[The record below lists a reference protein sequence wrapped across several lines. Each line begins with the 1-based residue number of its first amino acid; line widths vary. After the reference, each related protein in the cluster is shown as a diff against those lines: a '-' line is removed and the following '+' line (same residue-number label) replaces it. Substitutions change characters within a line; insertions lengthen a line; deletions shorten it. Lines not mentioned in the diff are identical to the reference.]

1 MSHQNLTPNQRAFCE
16 YRFRHPEWTAA
27 QSYLRAYPRCKSEK
41 AAAVEA
47 SKNLK
52 KPKIQNYFDELSRQA
67 VGHAGLSVGR
77 ILREEA
83 RLAFFD
89 PRDLMDPAT
98 GEILPLHDL
107 PEHMARAIVSL
118 RVVKTHSLR
127 EPDLIRTEYY
137 YKFADKGKALERL
150 SKHLGMY
157 EKDNLQK
164 PAPEKTID
172 RWVAVPTDRELT
184 LAEWTQQVEEL
195 DRMQAEKEKV
205 IQANNSDKSY
215 SSRIVN

>member
-27 QSYLRAYPRCKSEK
+27 HCYSRAYPRCRSENS
-41 AAAVEA
+41 AAVEA

-52 KPKIQNYFDELSRQA
+52 KPKIQDYFDELSKEA

-77 ILREEA
+77 ILLEEA

-89 PRDLMDPAT
+89 PRDLMDPCT
-98 GEILPLHDL
+98 GEILPFHEL

-118 RVVKTHSLR
+118 KVIKTHSLR
-127 EPDLIRTEYY
+127 DPDLIRTEYY

-184 LAEWTQQVEEL
+184 LAEWTKQVEEL
-195 DRMQAEKEKV
+195 DRLEAQKEAAK
-205 IQANNSDKSY
+205 QRNGNGMS
-215 SSRIVN
+215 